1 MNSPEPTYPK
11 AEIQSLRD
19 MVADLLATHET
30 QPGEHAEQAT
40 TQPRPLKSRFGETR
54 DPLESRSL
62 FGEILDFMLA
72 PLLLLWPLTIVV
84 TLVIARSLADAPYD
98 ASLSDRTQSLG
109 QQVQFELTNA
119 GAVTSL
125 ADGTRE
131 LFGRDND
138 ARNYQVVAPNDQTIF
153 GDPSL
158 PRPSLYDYPETGRVS
173 FRNVNHRE
181 RELRVAYTYVPVR
194 GAEDL
199 NRPVLVQIAEPLT
212 ERRELANRIIKGVI
226 FPQFVILPIASA
238 LVWFGLSRGLR
249 PLRGLR
255 DRIRRRRPD
264 DLSPIDPTSAP
275 QEIVPLVESF
285 NELLNQLGTT
295 LATQKRFIAD
305 AAHQMKTPLA
315 GIRMQAELALREQ
328 EPRDRERSLTQLSR
342 SSERA
347 SHLITQLLA
356 LARAESLG
364 EKTGFS
370 TLELNSL
377 MREIVTELAP
387 MALAAD
393 LDLGLDDP
401 GPSVQILGNPV
412 LLEEMIQ
419 NLVNN
424 AIHYTPAGGVINIR
438 LRSIAGGAII
448 EIEDDGPGIPVAERE
463 AVFERF
469 YRLRDRV
476 AANEGEARG
485 SGLGLAIV
493 REIAKLHD
501 VQIQINDG
509 LHRTGQWH
517 DAPPAAQST
526 ATPGA
531 KFVLRFKTEKPQP

>member
-1 MNSPEPTYPK
+1 
-11 AEIQSLRD
+11 
-19 MVADLLATHET
+19 
-30 QPGEHAEQAT
+30 
-40 TQPRPLKSRFGETR
+40 
-54 DPLESRSL
+54 
-62 FGEILDFMLA
+62 MLA

-98 ASLSDRTQSLG
+98 TSLSDRTQFLS
-109 QQVQFELTNA
+109 QQVQFEFTNV
-119 GAVTSL
+119 GAVTSV

-131 LFGRDND
+131 LFKRENDN
-138 ARNYQVVAPNDQTIF
+138 RNYQVVAPNDQTVF

-158 PRPSLYDYPETGRVS
+158 PRPSLYDYPEIGQVN

-181 RELRVAYTYVPVR
+181 QELRVAYTYVPVR

-199 NRPVLVQIAEPLT
+199 NRPVLVQMAEPLT
-212 ERRELANRIIKGVI
+212 ERQALANRIIKGVI

-255 DRIRRRRPD
+255 DRIRRRQPD

-285 NELLNQLGTT
+285 NELLTQLETS
-295 LATQKRFIAD
+295 LETQKRFIAD

-328 EPRDRERSLTQLSR
+328 EPADRERSLTQLSR

-370 TLELNSL
+370 PLELNAL
-377 MREIVTELAP
+377 LREIVTELAP
-387 MALAAD
+387 MALSAN

-401 GPSVQILGNPV
+401 GQPVAIRGNRV
-412 LLEEMIQ
+412 LLGEMIQ
-419 NLVNN
+419 NLVSN
-424 AIHYTPAGGVINIR
+424 AIHYTPSGGVINIR
-438 LRSIAGGAII
+438 LRSGSETASL
-448 EIEDDGPGIPVAERE
+448 EIEDDGPGIPAAERD

-469 YRLRDRV
+469 YRVRDRV
-476 AANEGEARG
+476 ASNEAEARG

-493 REIAKLHD
+493 REIARLHD
-501 VQIQINDG
+501 IQIMIRDG
-509 LHRTGQWH
+509 LHRVDGA
-517 DAPPAAQST
+517 DNALSPAPTNQSR
-526 ATPGA
+526 GA
-531 KFVLRFKTEKPQP
+531 KFVLSFHPEQL

>member
-1 MNSPEPTYPK
+1 MNSAELKLPEATP
-11 AEIQSLRD
+11 QSFRD
-19 MVADLLATHET
+19 MLADLVATHET
-30 QPGEHAEQAT
+30 QPGQHGEQPASP
-40 TQPRPLKSRFGETR
+40 PRPRAVRAGDAR
-54 DPLESRSL
+54 DPQESRSL

-98 ASLSDRTQSLG
+98 TSLSDRTQFLS
-109 QQVQFELTNA
+109 QQVQFELTNV
-119 GAVTSL
+119 GAVTSV

-131 LFGRDND
+131 LFKRENDN
-138 ARNYQVVAPNDQTIF
+138 RNYQVVAPNDQTVF

-158 PRPSLYDYPETGRVS
+158 PRPSLYDYPEIGQVN

-181 RELRVAYTYVPVR
+181 QELRVAYTYVPVR

-199 NRPVLVQIAEPLT
+199 NRPVLVQMAEPLT
-212 ERRELANRIIKGVI
+212 ERQALANRIIKGVI

-285 NELLNQLGTT
+285 NELLTQLETS
-295 LATQKRFIAD
+295 LETQKRFIAD

-328 EPRDRERSLTQLSR
+328 EPADRERSLNQLSR

-370 TLELNSL
+370 TLELNPL
-377 MREIVTELAP
+377 LREIVTDLAP
-387 MALAAD
+387 MALAAN

-401 GPSVQILGNPV
+401 GQPVVIRGNRV
-412 LLEEMIQ
+412 LLGEMIQ
-419 NLVNN
+419 NLVSN
-424 AIHYTPAGGVINIR
+424 AIHYTPSGGVINIR
-438 LRSIAGGAII
+438 LRAWPDSASL
-448 EIEDDGPGIPVAERE
+448 EIEDDGPGIPAAERDS
-463 AVFERF
+463 VFERF
-469 YRLRDRV
+469 YRVRDRV
-476 AANEGEARG
+476 ASNEAEARG

-493 REIAKLHD
+493 REIARLHD
-501 VQIQINDG
+501 VQIKIEDG
-509 LHRTGQWH
+509 LRRV
-517 DAPPAAQST
+517 DSDDKAASPSQNNQSR
-526 ATPGA
+526 GA
-531 KFVLRFKTEKPQP
+531 KFLLSFRPERP